1 MRKQHASNNPVTVAG
16 QPLAEVNSF
25 IYLGS
30 TVDTQ
35 GAGGGGGGRGEDGG
49 GGGGGLRVRRV
60 RGEGGA
66 QMKA

>member
-35 GAGGGGGGRGEDGG
+35 EGGGGGGGGGGGRME
-49 GGGGGLRVRRV
+49 V
-60 RGEGGA
+60 GEGGRLRVESEEGEG
-66 QMKA
+66 